1 MGASLDST
9 AVLPATKLQLGC
21 HALSKLSYI
30 PKPLN
35 LQTDCEGAVATDFRN
50 KECKGAAGKNRDKGG
65 LGGVLPFT
73 LRNGKI
79 HSVKKK
85 ASKLKYRRILL
96 KLSGE
101 VLGNRETGECIDPA
115 RLAFM
120 AERVKKIHAMGCEVG
135 IVLGGGNIF
144 RGLTGASKGVNRV
157 TGDSMGMLATIINA
171 LAMMN
176 ALESIGVPTRVMTA
190 IEMPKLAEPFIQRR
204 ALRHLE
210 KRRVVIFGGGTGNP
224 YFSTDSAA
232 ALKASEIG
240 ADALLKATKV
250 DGIYTADPKKDPK
263 ATRYS
268 SLKYETALEKR
279 LKVMDSAAF
288 ALCMDNNIPIVV
300 FDFFDPKA
308 LKGVVTGKKFGTVVS

>member
-1 MGASLDST
+1 M
-9 AVLPATKLQLGC
+9 
-21 HALSKLSYI
+21 
-30 PKPLN
+30 
-35 LQTDCEGAVATDFRN
+35 
-50 KECKGAAGKNRDKGG
+50 
-65 LGGVLPFT
+65 
-73 LRNGKI
+73 
-79 HSVKKK
+79 KK
-85 ASKLKYRRILL
+85 SSSCKLKYKRILL

-101 VLGNRETGECIDPA
+101 VLGNKATGECIDPQH
-115 RLAFM
+115 LAFM

-144 RGLTGASKGVNRV
+144 RGLKGVNRV

-176 ALESIGVPTRVMTA
+176 ALEAIGVPTRVMTA

-204 ALRHLE
+204 ALRHFE
-210 KRRVVIFGGGTGNP
+210 KGRVVIFGGGTGNP
-224 YFSTDSAA
+224 FFSTDSAA

-263 ATRYS
+263 ARKYS
-268 SLKYETALEKR
+268 ALKYETALEKR

-288 ALCMDNNIPIVV
+288 ALCMDNGIPIVV
-300 FDFFDPKA
+300 FDFFDKSA
-308 LKGVVTGKKFGTVVS
+308 LEGVIKGKTVGTIVS